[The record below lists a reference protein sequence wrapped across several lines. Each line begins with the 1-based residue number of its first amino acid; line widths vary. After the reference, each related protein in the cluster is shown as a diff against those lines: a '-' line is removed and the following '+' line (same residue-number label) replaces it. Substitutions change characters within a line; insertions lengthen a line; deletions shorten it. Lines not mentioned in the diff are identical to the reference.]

1 MSRGL
6 SNPPRGHR
14 SSCIKKPLVVDL
26 RPSGNCAQDQG
37 GREAKSE
44 SQGPLSHSPFLFAPS
59 REPEPCCRSWDGSP
73 GRGQPCD
80 SPSPHTLRGEW
91 LWGLILGH
99 LCWEPASGAR
109 VPGRVWDTGN
119 RRTAG
124 ELRLQKEPETAPR
137 GATPRPR
144 GRACPRNS
152 PHRVGGP
159 GLPLGPPARSPA
171 GSRLVSTSGGSGG
184 PRRSDPEPRPSGTKA
199 TAVSRGPPRG
209 HRGLEGGPG

>member
-44 SQGPLSHSPFLFAPS
+44 SQGPLSHSPFLSAPHGNQS
-59 REPEPCCRSWDGSP
+59 HAAGPGTGVREGGSPVTHHPPTPSEGNGRGASSWDICAGNWP
-73 GRGQPCD
+73 GERGPQGGCG
-80 SPSPHTLRGEW
+80 TQ
-91 LWGLILGH
+91 
-99 LCWEPASGAR
+99 
-109 VPGRVWDTGN
+109 GN
-119 RRTAG
+119 RRTAR

-152 PHRVGGP
+152 PHWVGGP

-171 GSRLVSTSGGSGG
+171 GSRLVSMAGGSGG
-184 PRRSDPEPRPSGTKA
+184 PQRSDPEPGPSGTKA
-199 TAVSRGPPRG
+199 TAVSRGLPRG